1 MNAPKSALVSVTPC
15 WSCHAPT
22 SGTAFCLTCGKIQA
36 LPWDADYFTYFGL
49 PRKLWTNMDGLEQ
62 TFLQLSWKLHPDNFV
77 NATEREREMSL
88 QRSSKL
94 NDAYRVLR
102 DPVARVEYL
111 LELEGMR
118 KEGEHKQQ
126 APPELLEEVFELNE
140 SLDELREARSAGAN
154 LDALSSRLRTAEK
167 NFGQKLQEVDGEMN
181 TAAEQWDAALAANAS
196 DADGKAI
203 LQRLNELLNRRS
215 YIRNLVAGVEKELS
229 GAAY

>member
-1 MNAPKSALVSVTPC
+1 MNAPKSAPVSATTC
-15 WSCHAPT
+15 WSCNAPT
-22 SGTAFCLTCGKIQA
+22 NSAAFCPACGKIQA
-36 LPWDADYFTYFGL
+36 LPANADYFTYFGL
-49 PRKLWTNMDGLEQ
+49 PRKLWMGMDGLEQ
-62 TFLQLSWKLHPDNFV
+62 KFLRLSWKLHPDNFV
-77 NATEREREMSL
+77 NTDEREREISL

-140 SLDELREARSAGAN
+140 SLDELREARSTGAN
-154 LDALSSRLRTAEK
+154 LEALAARLRVAEK
-167 NFGQKLQEVDGEMN
+167 NFGEKLHEVDDEMN
-181 TAAEQWDAALAANAS
+181 TAAQQWDAALDANAS
-196 DADGKAI
+196 DADREAI

-215 YIRNLVAGVEKELS
+215 YIRNLVAGVEKELQ
-229 GAAY
+229 GASS